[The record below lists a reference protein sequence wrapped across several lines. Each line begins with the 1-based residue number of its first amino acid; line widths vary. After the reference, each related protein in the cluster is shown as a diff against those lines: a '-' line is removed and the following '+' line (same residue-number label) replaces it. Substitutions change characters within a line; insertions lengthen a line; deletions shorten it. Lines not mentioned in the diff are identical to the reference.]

1 MATMEAWL
9 TEEWQRSSPW
19 QFLLRPISWLF
30 RLLIAGRRNA
40 YRFGLLKSHSVG
52 VPVIIV
58 GNITVGGTGK
68 TPLVLALVK
77 ALTTQGIRCGIVTR
91 GYRRLPNANL
101 AAVSKVDPTLKS
113 AVVVSDEATLLARRS
128 GVPVYA
134 GADRVEAAR
143 TLLRNHAEVAVIV
156 SDDGLQHFA
165 LQRAFEVC
173 VVDGARGFGNGSLLP
188 AGPLREPASRL
199 CAVDAIV
206 INGNDRHGGL
216 PCVPVP
222 TPAFSMTLA
231 NELFINLKSDRR
243 IDLRDALAEFK
254 TSRIYALAGIG
265 HPQRFFSHLTS
276 LGFALTASQPFPDH
290 HQYRAGDMPGM
301 DAQIILMTEKD
312 AVKCGT
318 FVDDRMWYMRVD
330 ALLPIA
336 FTDLILK
343 KLLHLRA
350 DHVT

>member
-1 MATMEAWL
+1 MEAWL
-9 TEEWQRSSPW
+9 INEWQRRSHW
-19 QFLLRPISWLF
+19 QLLLRPVSWLF
-30 RLLIAGRRNA
+30 RLLIAIRRRA
-40 YRFGLLKSHSVG
+40 YRHGLLKSHSVG
-52 VPVIIV
+52 VPVIII

-68 TPLVLALVK
+68 TPLLLALVD
-77 ALTTQGIRCGIVTR
+77 ALSSQGMHCGIVTR
-91 GYRRLPNANL
+91 GYQRQSNANL
-101 AAVSKVDPTLKS
+101 ATVIQVDPMIS
-113 AVVVSDEATLLARRS
+113 GAANVSDEATLLARRS

-143 TLLRNHAEVAVIV
+143 TLLRNHAEVTVIV
-156 SDDGLQHFA
+156 SDDGLQHYA
-165 LQRAFEVC
+165 LQREFEIC
-173 VVDGARGFGNGSLLP
+173 VIDGARGFGNGRLLP

-199 CAVDAIV
+199 NVVDAIV
-206 INGNDRHGGL
+206 VNGSCSHSDSPRFATA
-216 PCVPVP
+216 
-222 TPAFSMTLA
+222 TPAFSMKLA

-243 IDLRDALAEFK
+243 INVRDALTEFQ
-254 TSRIYALAGIG
+254 TMRIYALAGTG
-265 HPQRFFSHLTS
+265 HPQRFFSHLTG

-336 FTDLILK
+336 FTDLVLK